1 MNNFSKNTLTENQD
15 SRIADILEQA
25 MAAAKGNNWLLVTQ
39 CLQELPL
46 ERHRKPSQPPRER
59 STARKGSHGV
69 MLDEGDRD
77 IILKLALEVLA
88 EGDFQERWEVAK
100 IFPAMGEIAIAP
112 LTDIISDENADLEC
126 RWFTCRILGEFPQSV
141 VVMSLI
147 QLIERN
153 EDEDLTEMA
162 AQSLANLGSAA
173 IVPLSN
179 LLAKEESRLLAVQGL
194 AHIRHPDAIA
204 PLLSIVKDP
213 SPIIRAIAI
222 EALNRFHAPQITT
235 VLLESLKDTAT
246 AVRKEAIIGLGL
258 RVGELPE
265 NCNLVNHLQPLL
277 FDINIEV
284 CRQAAVAL
292 GRVGTDAAAHALSLI
307 LKSPLTP
314 TGLKIETVRSLS
326 WIGTPQALEYLG
338 AGLEGESKSTCLEI
352 ISVLGRTEFPSLKPK
367 ATQIIIDFL
376 HSGQG
381 ICQETP
387 VKQAIALSLGQLRE
401 SSGIDSLRELAQ
413 DSEEGIKLHAIAALK
428 KFSY

>member
-15 SRIADILEQA
+15 SRIANILEQA
-25 MAAAKGNNWLLVTQ
+25 MAAAKGKNWLLVTQ

-46 ERHRKPSQPPRER
+46 DCHRKLSQPPKKPDGEGR
-59 STARKGSHGV
+59 GSHQV
-69 MLDEGDRD
+69 KLQEGDRD
-77 IILKLALEVLA
+77 IILKLALEVLR

-100 IFPAMGEIAIAP
+100 IFPGMGEIAIAP
-112 LTDIISDENADLEC
+112 LIDIVSDDNADLEC

-141 VVMSLI
+141 AVMSLI
-147 QLIERN
+147 QLIERD
-153 EDEDLTEMA
+153 EDEDLIEMA

-179 LLAKEESRLLAVQGL
+179 LLEKEESRLLAVQGL

-213 SPIIRAIAI
+213 SPTIRATAI
-222 EALNRFHAPQITT
+222 EALNRFHASQITT
-235 VLLESLKDTAT
+235 VLLEALKDTAT

-277 FDINIEV
+277 FDVNIEV
-284 CRQAAVAL
+284 CRQAVVAL
-292 GRVGTDAAAHALSLI
+292 GRVGSDAAADALFPL

-314 TGLKIETVRSLS
+314 IGLKIETVRSLS
-326 WIGTPQALEYLG
+326 WIGTPQALDYLA

-352 ISVLGRTEFPSLKPK
+352 ISVLGRTGSPSLKPK

-381 ICQETP
+381 ICQETL
-387 VKQAIALSLGQLRE
+387 VKQAIALSLGQLKE
-401 SSGIDSLRELAQ
+401 FSGRDSLRELAQ
-413 DSEEGIKLHAIAALK
+413 DSEEGVKLHAIAALK
-428 KFSY
+428 KFR